1 MIGIWTITL
10 TITLGFA
17 KITKIEPFFF
27 CLPIIDNSSFA
38 HPYGMQKVDVVCFTD
53 S

>member
-1 MIGIWTITL
+1 MVIFILKGL
-10 TITLGFA
+10 L
-17 KITKIEPFFF
+17 KQVK
-27 CLPIIDNSSFA
+27 DSSFA